1 MMNRKINRKQLL
13 VKITRLGVAT
23 LMTSAF
29 MTGCGGKEEKPKPVS
44 TAYVPPVAPP
54 PPVASVTDLQSQM
67 GTDDRIIWN
76 ENDAPFDTEERKAIL
91 SFVDGFA
98 NTDVDAI
105 RPQLTLVDQLE
116 LDQLSKN
123 PHWNGLGEDLRMIE
137 LQAGVANGQKCLL
150 VIYQVGYVFQPQMW
164 YYSQSGDSFLFESV
178 WTPPDMMNKLSGG
191 WGNWIESWHDIIQE
205 ELEVS
210 DEPDVELVSLEDFLE
225 SSSTSDADGGGKG
238 SGGNPGK
245 GGGGSPNSAP
255 GFAPNGLV
263 GQ

>member
-1 MMNRKINRKQLL
+1 
-13 VKITRLGVAT
+13 
-23 LMTSAF
+23 
-29 MTGCGGKEEKPKPVS
+29 MTGCGGKDEKPKPVS

-54 PPVASVTDLQSQM
+54 PPVASVANLQSQM

-76 ENDAPFDTEERKAIL
+76 ENDAPFNTEERRAIL

-98 NTDVDAI
+98 KADVESI
-105 RPQLTLVDQLE
+105 RSQLTLVDQLE

-123 PHWNGLGEDLRMIE
+123 PHWNALSDDLRMIE
-137 LQAGVANGQKCLL
+137 LQTGVSPTNGQKCLL

-164 YYSQSGDSFLFESV
+164 YYSQSGDGFVFESV

-210 DEPDVELVSLEDFLE
+210 DEPDIELVSLEEFLE
-225 SSSTSDADGGGKG
+225 SSGTSDANSGGGKG
-238 SGGNPGK
+238 GGGSPGK
-245 GGGGSPNSAP
+245 GGGSPNSAP
-255 GFAPNGLV
+255 GFAPNGLLP
-263 GQ
+263 Q